1 MTMQL
6 IVTEWL
12 KRILGFGAVAAG
24 PWIADRTGDAALG
37 DWVATG
43 VAVVGGIV
51 LNKALPYVLPT
62 RKKLDGVAG
71 TLRR

>member
-1 MTMQL
+1 MQL
-6 IVTEWL
+6 IVLEWV
-12 KRILGFGAVAAG
+12 KRLLGYGAVVAA
-24 PWIADRTGDAALG
+24 PWVADKTGSSEIG

-43 VAVVGGIV
+43 VAVVGGVI